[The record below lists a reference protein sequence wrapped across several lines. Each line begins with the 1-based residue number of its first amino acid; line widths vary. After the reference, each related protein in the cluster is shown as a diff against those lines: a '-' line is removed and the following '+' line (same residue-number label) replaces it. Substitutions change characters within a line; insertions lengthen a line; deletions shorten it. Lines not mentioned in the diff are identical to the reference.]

1 MFFIFPKSSEY
12 PILQIPLAKS
22 KGFGELEDLLLP
34 PGASGVKV
42 CVFVPLT
49 WAFQSGLWQ
58 WAEQDRAL
66 LKEQKGQSSNW
77 ERICDQRECSCVLK
91 IHLNTLSQDLVL
103 LSMRLPIGEKDRYT
117 KPKGSCGPMAAVGG
131 HSHSPAPV
139 HCLGM
144 DQARPSL
151 GGQGGGPTPAAGPV
165 LTGAQ
170 VPSSLPASRLE
181 LRKHLV

>member
-1 MFFIFPKSSEY
+1 M
-12 PILQIPLAKS
+12 
-22 KGFGELEDLLLP
+22 
-34 PGASGVKV
+34 
-42 CVFVPLT
+42 
-49 WAFQSGLWQ
+49 
-58 WAEQDRAL
+58 
-66 LKEQKGQSSNW
+66 
-77 ERICDQRECSCVLK
+77 LK

-117 KPKGSCGPMAAVGG
+117 KPKGSRGPMAAVGG

-181 LRKHLV
+181 LRKRLV